1 MYMSLSNNIQKIQCT
16 IAAQLKLTVGV
27 EKTLTAGEL
36 PRARSRAFPLWDL
49 YCTNPK
55 RDHASFI
62 DVWTTID
69 FSNRMVVRWVYNY
82 GNDKANEQQYV
93 HGH

>member
-1 MYMSLSNNIQKIQCT
+1 MYMSLSNNIQKNTVYNSCSVEVH
-16 IAAQLKLTVGV
+16 VGV

-49 YCTNPK
+49 CCTNPK